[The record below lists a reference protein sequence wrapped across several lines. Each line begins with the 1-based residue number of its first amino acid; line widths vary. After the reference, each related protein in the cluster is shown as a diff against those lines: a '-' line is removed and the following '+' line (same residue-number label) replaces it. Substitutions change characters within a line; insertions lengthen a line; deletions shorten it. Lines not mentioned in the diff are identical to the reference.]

1 MAEGVFRHTVSSSG
15 TARAAA
21 SLVGEV
27 DSAGTGAYHLLEPPD
42 ARTMAT
48 LRKHGI
54 RNYSHAARQVS
65 DDDFVTFDY
74 LLAMDKN
81 NLRDLLEMR
90 EDVIA
95 SLRSG
100 NGKPGTGAS
109 RRSKRAAGTGLR
121 RAAAA
126 AHATVSEDE
135 ETTPATAKVA
145 EVRLFGDFG
154 NEGVVHE
161 RVGGGEVVQD
171 PYYGGASGFED
182 VYQQAVRFSNNFLE
196 YLGTKQAHE
205 GLDD

>member
-1 MAEGVFRHTVSSSG
+1 MAEGVFRHTVSSSS
-15 TARAAA
+15 TAAAA
-21 SLVGEV
+21 SLIGQV

-54 RNYSHAARQVS
+54 KDYSHAARQIS

-74 LLAMDKN
+74 LLAMDKH

-90 EDVIA
+90 EDVLA

-100 NGKPGTGAS
+100 YGQPGTGAS

-126 AHATVSEDE
+126 AHDTASEDGDTAAATV
-135 ETTPATAKVA
+135 KVA

-154 NEGVVHE
+154 PDGVLHE

-171 PYYGGASGFED
+171 PYYGGASGFEN
-182 VYQQAVRFSNNFLE
+182 VYQQAVRFSNNFLD
-196 YLGTKQAHE
+196 YLVKKQVQDE
-205 GLDD
+205 LDH